1 MSRAARGG
9 EETGAGARQPDRQE
23 YQPSLWGWF
32 ARIARAQRPDPAGV
46 GFARLWIAELRK
58 VWGSRMFPLL
68 LAVLAAANLLLLW
81 LGTRPTDRQPPA
93 EAWRTVGA
101 ELTDLSMEEKG
112 AQIHTRLEEAESL
125 LKIGQYYQQ
134 LAWGG
139 YATDAYRAENAGMF
153 KQYGQEYLDK
163 SYRAYTGSLTGDY
176 RLFRQLADEYETVA
190 GYPEFLQSVGA
201 KARQLAGISIFQND
215 KTGYDLKNI
224 EKTAGVYAGLA
235 QIEINYTP
243 QKGLYTALSYAF
255 TDLVLL
261 AGMLLLALLLV
272 RQERDSGLLALV
284 RCTPGG
290 RLRTAAA
297 KLMAFAVSL
306 LAVLALLYGVNLAY
320 CGAAFGLGP
329 LWRSI
334 QSVPALMRCTMQIT
348 VGEYLFRFLLAKW
361 AGAFVLG
368 LWVMLAAL
376 AVRRAAFGWLA
387 ALALPLG
394 MYGVRAVIPAT
405 SHWNVV
411 KYANLA
417 SLLQTNE
424 LLGNY
429 RNLFWFGE
437 PVSLP
442 LVEWAAAVGYGA
454 LLAGGFCLCFAR
466 AALLPAPVRGSVL
479 GLRLFARPRRTR
491 ATSVWREEFRKL
503 YLIGGAAVFLA
514 AFFAFGIWQ
523 GMAAESYLDAD
534 EIYYAYYMRQIA
546 GPYTAASRDFL
557 VKAREEFI
565 PLLTAQRAVA
575 EGKLPPEALAA
586 YTALQQKYNV
596 YQRVLSEN
604 LGWLK
609 EHPGAWLVYES
620 GYKRL
625 FGQNGAAGV
634 RADTQDALL
643 AGLLTAL
650 CCAGLFAMERR
661 GGMVTV
667 LRATPL
673 GRSRTVRAKL
683 LTGGTAAVLVALGS
697 CLPHLW
703 QVLRDYGLPCLLA
716 PARSIPAFAAL
727 PKSLT
732 LSDLVLFWLL
742 CRVAACLL
750 MASLTLTLSDRLG
763 NLLPA
768 LFFSA
773 VGYCLPALLGLS
785 GMNNGIQW
793 LGTYPLFHAA
803 ALCGVQGYGVNGA
816 PYSLAWVPVLLC
828 AAALVIAA
836 ALAWLLEDR
845 YEG

>member
-1 MSRAARGG
+1 MSRAGQHRAARPAP
-9 EETGAGARQPDRQE
+9 AGA
-23 YQPSLWGWF
+23 
-32 ARIARAQRPDPAGV
+32 
-46 GFARLWIAELRK
+46 GFARLFSAELRK

-81 LGTRPTDRQPPA
+81 MGTRPTDRQPPA
-93 EAWRTVGA
+93 EAWRAVGA
-101 ELTDLSMEEKG
+101 DLSGLSMEEKG
-112 AQIHTRLEEAESL
+112 AQIYARLEEAESL
-125 LKIGQYYQQ
+125 LKISQYYQQ

-139 YATDAYRAENAGMF
+139 YATDAYRTENAAMF
-153 KQYGQEYLDK
+153 EAYEQEYLDK
-163 SYRAYTGSLTGDY
+163 SYRPLTGSLTGDY

-201 KARQLAGISIFQND
+201 KAQQLAGISIFQND

-224 EKTAGVYAGLA
+224 ERTAAVYAGLDA
-235 QIEINYTP
+235 IEIDYYP

-284 RCTPGG
+284 RSMPGG

-297 KLMAFAVSL
+297 KLAAFAVSL
-306 LAVLALLYGVNLAY
+306 LAVLALLYGVNLFY

-376 AVRRAAFGWLA
+376 TVRRAAFGWLA

-394 MYGVRAVIPAT
+394 MYGVRAAIPAT
-405 SHWNVV
+405 SHWNVL

-442 LVEWAAAVGYGA
+442 LVEWSAAVGYGV

-466 AALLPAPVRGSVL
+466 AALLPAAVR
-479 GLRLFARPRRTR
+479 GLRLFARTRPRRTR
-491 ATSVWREEFRKL
+491 ATSVWREECRKQ

-514 AFFAFGIWQ
+514 AFFAFGVWQ
-523 GMAAESYLDAD
+523 GVSSESYLDAE

-546 GPYTAASRDFL
+546 GPYTAESRDFL
-557 VKAREEFI
+557 LAAREEFT

-586 YTALQQKYNV
+586 YSALQQKYNV

-620 GYKRL
+620 GYERL

-673 GRSRTVRAKL
+673 GRGRTVRAKL
-683 LTGGTAAVLVALGS
+683 LASGAAAVLIALGS

-732 LSDLVLFWLL
+732 LSDLLLFWLL

-803 ALCGVQGYGVNGA
+803 ALCGVQGYGADGA